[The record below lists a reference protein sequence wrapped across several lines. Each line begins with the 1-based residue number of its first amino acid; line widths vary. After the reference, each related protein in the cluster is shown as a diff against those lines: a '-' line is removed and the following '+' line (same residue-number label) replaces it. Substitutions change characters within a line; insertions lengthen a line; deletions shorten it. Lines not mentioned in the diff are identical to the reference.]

1 MYEEF
6 YGFTEKP
13 FLIVPDPD
21 YLYPSPNHEEA
32 LNLIEYGIMENVGLI
47 LLSGA
52 IGSGKTTLV
61 NYILRQ
67 IDLDIAVATIF
78 NTNLTADQLISLIVQ
93 EFDLE
98 PHDTDKAKNIKI
110 LNDFLID
117 RYSQNKRTLIVIDE
131 AQNLPLDAL
140 EEIRMLT
147 NLQKDN
153 WSLLQVMLVGQP
165 ELRKRLRDHRYA
177 QISQRIAVNY
187 HLSALNK
194 AETSNYI
201 SHRLRV
207 AEGRA
212 DIFTPDAR
220 SLIFRASAGIPRSIN
235 LVCDSA
241 LIYGVADGLATINA
255 DTVKR
260 ALREL
265 NIMGLLRSPTKVKKA
280 TSSRSPDGG
289 AGDDIAKRLQMIEA
303 GMKVLQKQNKLLA
316 HYINE
321 KQLKFNQKLL
331 ARFKEL
337 ILVERKRSENLL
349 EEFNRLRLEVKALLN
364 GLDAAGI
371 ESSELQQTNHAAEV
385 DNKQEATGGGISG
398 VIDLRASSSKTAKP

>member
-13 FLIVPDPD
+13 FLIVPDPN
-21 YLYPSPNHEEA
+21 YLYPSPKHEEA
-32 LNLIEYGIMENVGLI
+32 LNLIEYGIMENLGLI
-47 LLSGA
+47 LLSGE

-67 IDLDIAVATIF
+67 IDLAIEVVNIF
-78 NTNLTADQLISLIVQ
+78 NTNLTADQLISFILQ

-110 LNDFLID
+110 LNDYLID
-117 RYSQNKRTLIVIDE
+117 RYRQNKRALIVIDE
-131 AQNLPLDAL
+131 AQNLPLDAF

-165 ELRKRLRDHRYA
+165 ELRKRLENDLYA

-194 AETSNYI
+194 AETGKYI

-207 AEGRA
+207 AEGRP
-212 DIFTPDAR
+212 DIFTDDAR
-220 SLIFRASAGIPRSIN
+220 NLIFSASAGIPRSIN

-241 LIYGVADGLATINA
+241 LIYGVADGLETINA
-255 DTVKR
+255 DTVES

-265 NIMGLLRSPTKVKKA
+265 NIIGLLRSSNKVKKA
-280 TSSRSPDGG
+280 TSSGSPDGG
-289 AGDDIAKRLQMIEA
+289 AGDDIAERLQMIEA
-303 GMKVLQKQNKLLA
+303 GMRVLQKQNKLLA
-316 HYINE
+316 NYINE
-321 KQLKFNQKLL
+321 KQLQFNKKLL

-337 ILVERKRSENLL
+337 ILIERKRSEKLL
-349 EEFNRLRLEVKALLN
+349 EEFNQLRLELKALLN
-364 GLDAAGI
+364 GLDAVGI
-371 ESSELQQTNHAAEV
+371 ESSELPQTNHEAEV
-385 DNKQEATGGGISG
+385 DDKPEANPTNRLVSI
-398 VIDLRASSSKTAKP
+398 